1 MLIGGGIEM
10 KIAELIGKRVTDI
23 FQVLDLEV
31 GGLDKGDC
39 YIELDNE
46 LVVGIPYAPDDDVW
60 IKEVPFE
67 ADSVFKDLSDIPIY
81 DVKSLL
87 GIKYTKLSHF
97 KENTI
102 KYLKDQRI
110 VDFLWFDD
118 DDDNFRFSSQGY
130 FLLEN
135 GYIITQT
142 LVAPHGLGLA
152 GLNYYYSIAN
162 FEEQVGKKYKR
173 LTER

>member
-1 MLIGGGIEM
+1 ME
-10 KIAELIGKRVTDI
+10 IAELIGKRVTDI

-46 LVVGIPYAPDDDVW
+46 LVVGIPYALNDDVW

-67 ADSVFKDLSDIPIY
+67 ADSVFIDLSDIPIY
-81 DVKSLL
+81 DVKSFL
-87 GIKYTKLSHF
+87 GIKYTKPSHF
-97 KENTI
+97 KENKI

-110 VDFLWFDD
+110 MDFLWFDD
-118 DDDNFRFSSQGY
+118 EDFKFSNHVY

-135 GYIITQT
+135 GYIFTQT
-142 LVAPHGLGLA
+142 LVAPHGLGMA
-152 GLNYYYSIAN
+152 GLNYYYSIAH

-173 LTER
+173 LTEI